1 MTAIETPLTAA
12 PVVSPVAAPVSC
24 RLGADPEW
32 REFHVVC
39 AGDRCVTLEPV
50 ESRGDLHRVSGD
62 VLIRFPADEGDAAA
76 EPVEVRGT
84 VRHRSWIAEGRFGIG
99 VEVTGFELRD
109 TRPTAGS

>member
-12 PVVSPVAAPVSC
+12 PIVSAVQSPVVC

-62 VLIRFPADEGDAAA
+62 VLIRFPADEADAAA